1 MRQQN
6 IFLLGSTG
14 SIGTQT
20 LSVARS
26 HPERLRI
33 FGLSAHRNW
42 KLLAEQIRLFRP
54 EVAVLTDAIYEDA
67 LREAIQGVP
76 VTLFFGAESLD
87 GLMGDAAIDTVLN
100 SMVGFSGFKPTC
112 AALKHGKR
120 VALANKESL
129 VVGGELIKNHIDCEN
144 PILFPVDS
152 EHSAIQ
158 QCLIG
163 ESPDTIEELIITASG
178 GPFRDYSVE
187 DLSGVTVEKALK
199 HPNWDMGAKITID
212 SATMM
217 NKGLEIIEAYW
228 LFGLPL
234 DKIRAVIHPQSI
246 IHSMITFQDGS
257 VKAQLGLPDMR
268 VPIQYALSYPDRW
281 PAEVPRIDWSQSH
294 TWTFRPV
301 DMQLYP
307 CFRLALESIQSGG
320 YAPVVLN
327 ASNEVAVQRF
337 LDKEIPYIGI
347 AKIVEKSLEHVT
359 SQSPLSVDTIT
370 QVDRLARNFATELTI

>member
-1 MRQQN
+1 M
-6 IFLLGSTG
+6 
-14 SIGTQT
+14 
-20 LSVARS
+20 S
-26 HPERLRI
+26 HRI
-33 FGLSAHRNW
+33 PL
-42 KLLAEQIRLFRP
+42 
-54 EVAVLTDAIYEDA
+54 
-67 LREAIQGVP
+67 
-76 VTLFFGAESLD
+76 
-87 GLMGDAAIDTVLN
+87 
-100 SMVGFSGFKPTC
+100 
-112 AALKHGKR
+112 
-120 VALANKESL
+120 
-129 VVGGELIKNHIDCEN
+129 
-144 PILFPVDS
+144 
-152 EHSAIQ
+152 
-158 QCLIG
+158 
-163 ESPDTIEELIITASG
+163 EELIITASG

-347 AKIVEKSLEHVT
+347 AKIVGKSLEHVT

>member
-1 MRQQN
+1 MHQQN

-20 LSVARS
+20 LDVAKA
-26 HPERLRI
+26 HPDKLRI
-33 FGLSAHRNW
+33 HGLSAHRNW
-42 KLLAEQIRLFRP
+42 RLLAEQIRLFRP
-54 EVAVLTDAIYEDA
+54 KVAVLVDAAHEEA

-76 VTLFFGAESLD
+76 VDLYFGAESLET
-87 GLMGDAAIDTVLN
+87 LMEDATVDTVLN
-100 SMVGFSGFKPTC
+100 SMVGFSGFKPTF

-129 VVGGELIKNHIDCEN
+129 VVGGELIKDYLHCEN
-144 PILFPVDS
+144 PRIFPVDS

-163 ESPDTIEELIITASG
+163 ESQQNIEELVITASG
-178 GPFRDYSVE
+178 GPFRDFTVE
-187 DLSGVTVEKALK
+187 GLSGVTVENALK

-234 DKIRAVIHPQSI
+234 RKIRAVIHPQSI
-246 IHSMITFQDGS
+246 IHSMITFRDGS

-268 VPIQYALSYPDRW
+268 IPIQYALSYPDRW
-281 PAEVPRIDWSQSH
+281 PADVPRIDWTQSH

-301 DMQLYP
+301 DTQLYP
-307 CFRLALESIQSGG
+307 CFRLALESIHSGG

-337 LDKEIPYIGI
+337 LNKEIPYIGI

-359 SQSPLSVDTIT
+359 SQLPLCVDTIT
-370 QVDRLARNFATELTI
+370 QVDKQARDFATELTI